1 MSQKLFVFSLAIS
14 LSLAYFFS
22 SYIISQ
28 IAKTKLEFDDWEQ
41 ADIISSIERFDF
53 TGVWLDRSN
62 TFGTPMNRFK
72 TNNGTAHLQIRC
84 DPFDYTAFNFANI
97 TFEPST
103 TFWLNI
109 LLNDGFSMFS
119 ASKFLMRVKILGL
132 KKGQNQVSVHFR
144 PSGTPKLQSPSVG
157 VNLTLFMGTEKVKRS
172 KLLEDLDIKISL
184 FSNEPDSEM
193 DLLLRLNYNNYFNT
207 QGVFRFLTFGFL
219 TGMFEMALLFHIII
233 HFERRE
239 SLCKDQSV
247 IFWTA
252 LGMFN
257 CLFCFINITD
267 STENMQN
274 MSYFFINSMINFI
287 NFGLV
292 ILRILHRIGKVQLS
306 EILANSVN

>member
-1 MSQKLFVFSLAIS
+1 MSQKLFVLSLSIS
-14 LSLAYFFS
+14 LSLAYFLS

-28 IAKTKLEFDDWEQ
+28 IGKTKLEFEDWEN
-41 ADIISSIERFDF
+41 ANIISAVERFDF

-62 TFGTPMNRFK
+62 NFGTPMNRFK

-97 TFEPST
+97 TF
-103 TFWLNI
+103 
-109 LLNDGFSMFS
+109 
-119 ASKFLMRVKILGL
+119 
-132 KKGQNQVSVHFR
+132 GQSQVSVHFR
-144 PSGTPKLQSPSVG
+144 PSGALKSQNPSVG
-157 VNLTLFMGTEKVKRS
+157 VNLTLFLGTERVKRS

-184 FSNEPDSEM
+184 LSNEPDSEM

-207 QGVFRFLTFGFL
+207 QGVFRFLSFGFL
-219 TGMFEMALLFHIII
+219 IGIFEMACLFQMIIQ
-233 HFERRE
+233 FERRE

-274 MSYFFINSMINFI
+274 MSYFFINSMINFV

-306 EILANSVN
+306 EILANSVC